1 MMHHWPHMMT
11 QNTGCQAKARHVTI
25 GGSGGIRGEIIVI
38 SEPLIF
44 VQNHYKWLVWVM
56 S

>member
-1 MMHHWPHMMT
+1 MMQHWPHMT
-11 QNTGCQAKARHVTI
+11 TGKTGRHGKARNVTT
-25 GGSGGIRGEIIVI
+25 GHSGGIRDEITVI

>member
-1 MMHHWPHMMT
+1 MMHHWPYT
-11 QNTGCQAKARHVTI
+11 TNGKTGCHGKARHVTT
-25 GGSGGIRGEIIVI
+25 GGSGGIRDEITDI

-44 VQNHYKWLVWVM
+44 VQNLYKWLVWVM